1 MNKKDIDLIHTNT
14 IVQKSNENVSSAN
27 KSRSVQKSP
36 TGIGIETPT
45 EPDLKAQVIDKYLQ
59 TPGTLDQ

>member
-14 IVQKSNENVSSAN
+14 IVQKSNENVNSEN

-36 TGIGIETPT
+36 TGIGIETP
-45 EPDLKAQVIDKYLQ
+45 EEHNLKAQVIDKYLK
-59 TPGTLDQ
+59 TPGTLV